1 MNEELLNEIKSTL
14 PWLLAAGIVV
24 AGYYGVKKYVADRR
38 TAAAESVA
46 NAYTTDELEDA
57 VGKFGGSKAG
67 GVLKLRLAKS
77 YFDAGKY
84 DGALEIYDELAGK
97 APDGFADVPPVG
109 RAQCLEALGK
119 FAEAEKA
126 YDEFAKANE
135 KSFLAL
141 TAKLGAARCIAQAGD
156 REKAIKAL
164 DELKATLG
172 DDEIA
177 KARVESTTD
186 LVKRYEKRAE
196 RSLFDAADAAQKQ
209 LDAES
214 KASDKKS
221 EAKPAEA
228 PAKPE
233 AKPAAAP
240 AKPAEAPEKPAA
252 APAKPAA
259 APAPQPATPAPA
271 PQPATPAPKPAK

>member
-1 MNEELLNEIKSTL
+1 MNEELMNEIKSTL

-38 TAAAESVA
+38 AAAAESVS

-84 DGALEIYDELAGK
+84 DGALAIYEELDGK

-109 RAQCLEALGK
+109 KAQCLEALGK
-119 FAEAEKA
+119 FADAAKA
-126 YDEFAKANE
+126 YDAFAKDNE
-135 KSFLAL
+135 KSPLAM
-141 TAKLGAARCIAQAGD
+141 TAKLGAARCVAQGGD
-156 REKAIKAL
+156 KAKAIERLEAMKSSV
-164 DELKATLG
+164 G

-177 KARVESTTD
+177 KARVESTID

-209 LDAES
+209 LDAE
-214 KASDKKS
+214 
-221 EAKPAEA
+221 
-228 PAKPE
+228 

-240 AKPAEAPEKPAA
+240 VAKPAPVPTPVATPAT
-252 APAKPAA
+252 PVAKPAA
-259 APAPQPATPAPA
+259 PAPA
-271 PQPATPAPKPAK
+271 TKPAK